1 MRSEMLIL
9 RKSRWFL
16 SAVVI
21 LPAIA
26 TFLVMKSAQSFFQ
39 SEHFAS
45 DMPVYLAQTCSQIVF
60 PILFASASFGTFF
73 FALKGFFDIN
83 TERTRGILQLKLVN
97 NNARTICVRR
107 IASVSVLSVLVSFAS
122 IALGVIAQSISNLV
136 WPDYSRRL
144 FLKSGALK
152 IYVFFVAS
160 VVLLDV
166 TIYAAGMIIGIVIRN
181 RIIGAAVAIAFLLV
195 VVNKSYLVR
204 GTFCLYSGEA
214 EFFVSDPKTPIPGI
228 TEGVMWLL
236 EVITCICGCILA
248 SVLLAEK
255 RIGHE
260 S

>member
-83 TERTRGILQLKLVN
+83 TERTRGILQLKLLKD
-97 NNARTICVRR
+97 NAFAICTRR
-107 IASVSVLSVLVSFAS
+107 VGSISVMSFLVSLAAIVF
-122 IALGVIAQSISNLV
+122 GVAAQLISNLV
-136 WPDYSRRL
+136 WPNYSRRL

-152 IYVFFVAS
+152 VYAFFVAS

-166 TIYAAGMIIGIVIRN
+166 TLYVVGMIVGIAIRN
-181 RIIGAAVAIAFLLV
+181 RIIGVAVIIALLLM

-214 EFFVSDPKTPIPGI
+214 VFFVSDPKTPLSGMK
-228 TEGVMWLL
+228 ESVMWIL
-236 EVITCICGCILA
+236 EILTCLCGCVLA

-255 RIGHE
+255 RIGYE